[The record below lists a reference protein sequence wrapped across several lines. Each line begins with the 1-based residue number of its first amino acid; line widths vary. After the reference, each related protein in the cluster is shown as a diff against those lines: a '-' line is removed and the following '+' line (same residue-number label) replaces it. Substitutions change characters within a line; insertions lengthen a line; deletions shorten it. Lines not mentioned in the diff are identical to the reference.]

1 MNNRKNRTIAI
12 IFLVLEILFIVLPL
26 TYMVAVSFARRTS
39 SYGFEWSFTLQNYRA
54 LTKNVYMTAF
64 WNSLE
69 LGLISTFFTL
79 LVGYP
84 FGYFMAFLSKKWK
97 NIVMGL
103 LLLQFTIG
111 GLIRLQGWMM
121 ILRADGPIN
130 RILMAIGLI
139 DEPLQLLYNKAA
151 VVFALSYALLPFMIF
166 SIYSSAEKLD
176 RSLIEASRD
185 LGASRIETFFRV
197 SLPLTLP
204 GLMGGFT
211 LSFIPSMGLFFVS
224 DLLGGGKIPLVGNVI
239 QNEMGRGANWPLAAS
254 AAVLLTIMTLVVLL
268 VSMKLGYGRE
278 EEAER

>member
-39 SYGFEWSFTLQNYRA
+39 SYGFEWSFTLQNYKA

-79 LVGYP
+79 LIGYP

>member
-79 LVGYP
+79 LIGYP

-151 VVFALSYALLPFMIF
+151 VVFALSYALLPFMIS

>member
-1 MNNRKNRTIAI
+1 MNRKNRTISI

-26 TYMVAVSFARRTS
+26 TYMVAVSFAKRTS
-39 SYGFEWSFTLQNYRA
+39 SYGFEWSFTLENYRT
-54 LTKNVYMTAF
+54 LGKNVYMTAF

-79 LVGYP
+79 VIGYP

-130 RILMAIGLI
+130 RILMAIGVI

-176 RSLIEASRD
+176 RSLLEASRD

-211 LSFIPSMGLFFVS
+211 LTFIPSMGLFFVS

-239 QNEMGRGANWPLAAS
+239 QNEMGRGANWPLAAT
-254 AAVLLTIMTLVVLL
+254 AAVLLTIMTLVVLFI
-268 VSMKLGYGRE
+268 SMKLGYGKD
-278 EEAER
+278 EEALN

>member
-79 LVGYP
+79 LIGYP

-185 LGASRIETFFRV
+185 LGASKIETFFRV

-254 AAVLLTIMTLVVLL
+254 AAVLLTIMTLIVLL

>member
-39 SYGFEWSFTLQNYRA
+39 SYGFEWSFTLQNYRS
-54 LTKNVYMTAF
+54 LTRNVYMTAF

-224 DLLGGGKIPLVGNVI
+224 DLMGGGKIPLVGNVI

-268 VSMKLGYGRE
+268 VSMKLGYGKDE
-278 EEAER
+278 EVER